1 MSVLTKALVVVVT
14 VLSVLLVALVVPFVA
29 NQQQY
34 KKQLDEARQAE
45 VAASTRA
52 RIAQQQA
59 DNAQEARAAL
69 VNQYETAAQNLTATL
84 ARLHTQLSEAQAAV
98 AGQAAELAQAKADQS
113 RLAATNQQIA
123 GMLDATRSELTERRQ
138 KMVDLELRLIES
150 NDRVNQLTS
159 QMETAD
165 VSIRRLREDLAQR
178 DQTISDYEARIA
190 KLPQDVRDQ
199 MLAQITTA
207 AGPFMPQTAIY
218 GQVSRVDNLAGDTFV
233 QLDIGQRDNVAQNM
247 KFVIYRGEQFLGT
260 LVVTLVDQDS
270 AVGRVTLQQGPIKN
284 GDSVRTGGL

>member
-14 VLSVLLVALVVPFVA
+14 ILSVLLVALVVPFVA
-29 NQQQY
+29 NQQAY
-34 KKQLDEARQAE
+34 KKQLDAARQAE
-45 VAASTRA
+45 LAASTRA

-59 DNAQEARAAL
+59 DAAQETRAAL
-69 VNQYETAAQNLTATL
+69 VAQYEAASNNLTATL
-84 ARLHTQLSEAQAAV
+84 ARLQTQLSEAQAAV
-98 AGQAAELAQAKADQS
+98 AGQAAELAQSKADQS

-123 GMLDATRSELTERRQ
+123 GMLDASRSELTERRQ

-178 DQTISDYEARIA
+178 DQTIADYEGRIA

-199 MLAQITTA
+199 MLAQASTA
-207 AGPFMPQTAIY
+207 AGPFMPQTAIF

-247 KFVIYRGEQFLGT
+247 KFVVFRGEQFLGT

-270 AVGRVTLQQGPIKN
+270 AVGRVTLQQGPIQS

>member
-34 KKQLDEARQAE
+34 KTQLDAAKQDA
-45 VAASTRA
+45 VGASTRA
-52 RIAQQQA
+52 RIAQQRA
-59 DNAQEARAAL
+59 DDAQEERAAL
-69 VNQYETAAQNLTATL
+69 VNQYEAAAQNLTATL
-84 ARLHTQLSEAQAAV
+84 ARLQTQLSEAQAAV

-123 GMLDATRSELTERRQ
+123 GMLDATRAELTERRQ

-199 MLAQITTA
+199 MLAQATST
-207 AGPFMPQTAIY
+207 AGPFMPQSAIY

-270 AVGRVTLQQGPIKN
+270 AVGRVTLQQGPIQN

>member
-69 VNQYETAAQNLTATL
+69 VNQYETAAQNLAATL